1 MGEKNITAII
11 MYWYPYVGATQP
23 IYKAIFTH
31 LLKNGYRINIIAGVP
46 HFRKGRKEVW
56 HEYKGVFYKKSL
68 EEGLCVQRT
77 FVLSPKISLRFDKNG
92 ILRRLINYTSFFV
105 SALLTSIFA
114 RELSPKLLFVPTF
127 PPLLGGLLGY
137 LISFIK
143 KTPFV
148 YNVQDVH
155 PDLLYSI
162 KLFQAKPISFLLEK
176 SERFVYSRAKH
187 IIVISDTIKN
197 TLHNKG
203 VPLDKI
209 TVIPNFCDTD
219 FIRPGSKD
227 NEFSRE
233 HDITDK
239 FVVMFAGNISEPQ
252 GVEFIIEAAKLL
264 TDYKDILIAFVG
276 RGEKKQEAE
285 KLVRDSKLKNVF
297 FIPLQPLRKM
307 PLVWASADVAL
318 VSLRKNLSHLAF
330 PSKIY
335 GILSSGTPAIAM
347 VDKNSEIWEF
357 IEASGGGICV
367 VSEDY
372 KGLADKVSLLYKDHL
387 LRKQMGERGRRFVE
401 KKFSKEIVLHR
412 YLKLFDELV
421 I

>member
-1 MGEKNITAII
+1 MNSKKVTAVI
-11 MYWYPYVGATQP
+11 MYWYPYVGALQP

-31 LLKNGYRINIIAGVP
+31 LLENNYTVSLVVGIP
-46 HFRKGRKEVW
+46 HYRKGRDELW
-56 HEYKGVFYKKSL
+56 CEYKGILYKESIEDGLSIKRVF
-68 EEGLCVQRT
+68 V
-77 FVLSPKISLRFDKNG
+77 FSPKINIGFDKNG
-92 ILRRLINYTSFFV
+92 ILRRLVNYVSFFI
-105 SALLTSIFA
+105 SALLIILFDRKSKPSF
-114 RELSPKLLFVPTF
+114 LFVPTF
-127 PPLLGGLLGY
+127 PPFFGGLLGF
-137 LISFIK
+137 LGSRIK
-143 KTPFV
+143 KIPFV
-148 YNVQDVH
+148 YNVQDVY
-155 PDLLYSI
+155 PDILFSI
-162 KLFQAKPISFLLEK
+162 KLFRTRPVSYILEAIEKFLC
-176 SERFVYSRAKH
+176 SRAKH
-187 IIVISDTIKN
+187 IVVPSNKIKE
-197 TLHNKG
+197 TLHTKG
-203 VPLDKI
+203 VQLNKI

-219 FIRPGSKD
+219 FIRPLPKNND
-227 NEFSRE
+227 FAKKHNL
-233 HDITDK
+233 HDK
-239 FVVMFAGNISEPQ
+239 FVVLFAGNISEPQ
-252 GVEFIIEAAKLL
+252 GVEFIIEAAKIIRHHR
-264 TDYKDILIAFVG
+264 DILFVFVG

-285 KLVRDSKLKNVF
+285 ELVRDSKLRNVF

-367 VSEDY
+367 ESEDY

-412 YLKLFDELV
+412 YQKLFDELV